1 MNSSFAQADFTD
13 TTWFESHWKES
24 SKAVADYYRVYKKT
38 DKGYLVYDKF
48 INHKIQMIAEVTE
61 IKPELIQN
69 GYSIYYNADGS
80 ISSHGYS
87 KFDSRIGDW
96 IIYDNNGKD
105 SSISEYKDGLVIAK
119 KGLSI
124 PSERIFVLTDIMPE
138 YQGGVHE
145 MMSFIGRKI
154 NYPKE
159 ARKNAWEGKTYVRII
174 IDARGKVINPKVIK
188 SSGYE
193 VLDKE
198 AIRVVELMPFWKP
211 GKQDHKTVP
220 VEVNLP
226 FNFSLTN

>member
-1 MNSSFAQADFTD
+1 MNGSFAQVDFAD

-48 INHKIQMIAEVTE
+48 INHKIQMIAEVSE

-87 KFDSRIGDW
+87 KFDNRTGDW

-105 SSISEYKDGLVIAK
+105 SSIFEYKDGFVIAK
-119 KGLSI
+119 KGLSV
-124 PSERIFVLTDIMPE
+124 PSERNFVLTDIMPE
-138 YQGGVHE
+138 YQGGDRE
-145 MMSFIGRKI
+145 MRIFFENKM

-159 ARKNAWEGKTYVRII
+159 ARKNEWQGKAYVKLL
-174 IDARGKVINPKVIK
+174 IDVSGNVVNPKITK
-188 SSGYE
+188 SSGHTI
-193 VLDKE
+193 LDDE
-198 AIRVVELMPFWKP
+198 ALRVVKLMPRWKP
-211 GKQDHKTVP
+211 GKHDHKVVP
-220 VEVNLP
+220 VEIDLP
-226 FNFSLTN
+226 INFYLTN